1 MFVHS
6 LNDSNK
12 ATKNTIITIGNYDGI
27 HRGHIFLLNKL
38 TDLAKAN
45 NLDSV
50 LITFNP
56 HTKSIINNTNFKVIT
71 TFNDK
76 IDLSDNLK
84 IDFLCEVKFNEI
96 IRKLSYKEFIKIIIK
111 KYAPSIILIGY
122 DNKFGNNRSG
132 NYEVLNEYLKES
144 DIEVLKCKEYKSP
157 DYKVTTTNIK
167 NNINNYNISLA
178 NNLLGRNY
186 SIRGR
191 VIKGENNGKS
201 IGFPTANIKI
211 YTFEQLIPPNGV
223 YSVTLKVG
231 SNKYSSICNIG
242 YCPTIKDNCKFTS
255 IEVHVINKNLELYN
269 KNVTVEFLDFIR
281 KEKKFNSKDDLIK
294 QIKKDILMVN
304 MKGYK

>member
-231 SNKYSSICNIG
+231 SNKYRSICNIG

>member
-6 LNDSNK
+6 LNDSYN

-27 HRGHIFLLNKL
+27 HKGHIFLLKKL
-38 TDLAKAN
+38 TDIAKAN

-56 HTKSIINNTNFKVIT
+56 HTKSIINKTSFKVLT

-76 IDLSDNLK
+76 IDLSHNLK

-96 IRKLSYKEFIKIIIK
+96 IRKLSYKEFIDIVIK
-111 KYAPSIILIGY
+111 KYNPSIILIGY
-122 DNKFGNNRSG
+122 DNKFGNNRNG
-132 NYEVLNEYLKES
+132 DFEVLNDYLKET
-144 DIEVLKCKEYKSP
+144 DIEVLKCKEYNSS
-157 DYKVTTTNIK
+157 DYKVNTTKIK
-167 NNINNYNISLA
+167 ENINNYNISLA
-178 NNLLGRNY
+178 NNLLGRKY
-186 SIRGR
+186 TIKGK

-211 YTFEQLIPPNGV
+211 NTFEQLIPPNGV

-231 SNKYSSICNIG
+231 TNKYSSICNIG
-242 YCPTIKDNCKFTS
+242 YCPTIKKNCMFTS
-255 IEVHVINKNLELYN
+255 IEVHVINENLELYN
-269 KNVTVEFLDFIR
+269 KNVIVEFIDFIR
-281 KEKKFNSKDDLIK
+281 KEKKFNSKEDLIK
-294 QIKKDILMVN
+294 QIKKDILKVN